1 MRRSNIHLSPLL
13 SLFRRYLRGLYLAL
27 LVILLFFIFGSVL
40 NRKQDYLQLFSSGSW
55 PDLEQS
61 RSTVIRPGDL
71 VSSGS
76 REVRP
81 QDDQTPLAHEPIGL
95 GTLRDVR
102 CVAGPSDSQFV
113 SILT

>member
-1 MRRSNIHLSPLL
+1 MMRRSNIHLSPSLN
-13 SLFRRYLRGLYLAL
+13 LFRRYPRGLYLAL
-27 LVILLFFIFGSVL
+27 LAILLLFISGSLL
-40 NRKQDYLQLFSSGSW
+40 NRRQDYLQYFTSGSW

-71 VSSGS
+71 VGSWS

-81 QDDQTPLAHEPIGL
+81 QDDQTPFAHEPIGP

-102 CVAGPSDSQFV
+102 CVAGHLIPN
-113 SILT
+113 LCLY